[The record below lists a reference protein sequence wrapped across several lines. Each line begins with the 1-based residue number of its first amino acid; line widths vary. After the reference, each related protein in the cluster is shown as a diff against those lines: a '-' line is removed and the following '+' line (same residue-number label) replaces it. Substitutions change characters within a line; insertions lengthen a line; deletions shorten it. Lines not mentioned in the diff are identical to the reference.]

1 MSIRKKEERKY
12 VINELL
18 ERGVCFAVCVAA
30 IRFVSEEIHRFS
42 KEYSVIINK
51 CDMGL
56 IEEFKFYQTE
66 GYKQLCELKLSPDD
80 IVVFRENMKHFV
92 KVLHNADGRV
102 YELCD
107 MPFKPVFD
115 SILRRIRN
123 TVL

>member
-1 MSIRKKEERKY
+1 MSIRNKKERKY

-30 IRFVSEEIHRFS
+30 TRFMSEEIHRFS

-56 IEEFKFYQTE
+56 IEDFKFYQTE
-66 GYKQLCELKLSPDD
+66 GYKQVCERKLSPDD
-80 IVVFRENMKHFV
+80 VEVFKENMERFV
-92 KVLHNADGRV
+92 KVLHNANGRV
-102 YELCD
+102 YELRD

-115 SILRRIRN
+115 SIRRRIRN